1 MNADTETTSRADRLA
16 VDGVTVAGLALLL
29 MPLLTM
35 MHEIGG
41 HASACLALGQHVT
54 AIGAFYVDC
63 DAAHSFAARLVSA
76 AGPAIDVLAA
86 IVGYV
91 AWRRARGDLARLILW
106 YVWLCCAFAAAG
118 YLAFSGVSGIGD
130 LNPGDGGIGPLPA
143 PIVFRVLFALVGG
156 LVYWRLIVLGMR
168 TLASMI
174 GEGPATKGPRR
185 TVAHLYYAVLCV
197 AAVIASVPNPVGL
210 FITLASATASSFGG
224 NAGLISIGYATRDEG
239 EARVFQIPRNWPLFI
254 AGVLTSLAFAGVLGP
269 TLSFASE

>member
-1 MNADTETTSRADRLA
+1 MNANTETKRRIDTPA

-35 MHEIGG
+35 LHEIGG
-41 HASACLALGQHVT
+41 HAAACLALGQYVT
-54 AIGAFYVDC
+54 AIGAFYADC
-63 DAAHSFAARLVSA
+63 DATHSFTARLVSA
-76 AGPAIDVLAA
+76 AGPAIDALAA
-86 IVGYV
+86 IVGYF
-91 AWRRARGDLARLILW
+91 AWRRARGDLARLVLW

-143 PIVFRVLFALVGG
+143 PIAFRVLFAVIGG
-156 LVYWRLIVLGMR
+156 LVYWRLIVAGMR

-174 GEGPATKGPRR
+174 GQGPDTKGPRR
-185 TVAHLYYAVLCV
+185 TIAHLYYAVVCV

-239 EARVFQIPRNWPLFI
+239 EARAFQIPRNWPLLI
-254 AGVLTSLAFAGVLGP
+254 AGVQMSLAFVGILGP
-269 TLSFASE
+269 TLSFA